1 MYIQSTGDVDKVHLR
16 LQTEAA
22 GLELFIVRRILYCV
36 QKSLLCIS
44 TAQVSSR
51 TMAEATASFMD
62 DDNFTHVVTEGIRY
76 PPFVTEANLEA
87 MATFDIRDDDIAI
100 VTFPKTG
107 TNWMLEIIT
116 KILSAGGRTDA
127 SSDDMVGKLEFTYPH
142 EPRPHHVMLQEC
154 ASPRVILT
162 HLTPDT
168 APPGI
173 AHPQNNVKV
182 IVVMRNPKDTAVS
195 FFHFEQKM
203 RSRLG
208 KQAHHSWDEYFMQN
222 FLPGNHP
229 FGCYF
234 DHILGW
240 WERRDDPHFLFLKY
254 EDMKQDLPKAVKT
267 VAAILQVKL
276 DDASIETIAHACT
289 FSSMKS
295 TLDNSR
301 YDDRTLMARKG
312 IVGDWKTMF
321 TDEQSRLLDLKCK
334 TKLEGTGLQF
344 NFE

>member
-1 MYIQSTGDVDKVHLR
+1 
-16 LQTEAA
+16 
-22 GLELFIVRRILYCV
+22 
-36 QKSLLCIS
+36 
-44 TAQVSSR
+44 
-51 TMAEATASFMD
+51 MAEATASFMD
-62 DDNFTHVVTEGIRY
+62 DDDFSHVVKGIIY
-76 PPFVTEANLEA
+76 PRFVSEANLKA
-87 MATFDIRDDDIAI
+87 MATFDIRDDDIVI
-100 VTFPKTG
+100 VSYPKTG
-107 TNWMLEIIT
+107 TNWTLEIVN

-127 SSDDMVGKLEFTYPH
+127 SSDDMVGKLEFQYDD
-142 EPRPHHVMLQEC
+142 ESRPQHVMLQEC

-195 FFHFEQKM
+195 FFHFGEKM
-203 RSRLG
+203 RSRFAT
-208 KQAHHSWDEYFMQN
+208 KQGPSWDEYFMQN
-222 FLPGNHP
+222 FLSGNHP

-234 DHILGW
+234 DHVLSW

-254 EDMKQDLPKAVKT
+254 EDMKQDLPEAVKT
-267 VAAILQVKL
+267 VAAFLQVKL
-276 DDASIETIAHACT
+276 DDASIDTIAHACT
-289 FSSMKS
+289 FSNMKS

-301 YDDRTLMARKG
+301 YEDRTLMARKG

-321 TDEQSRLLDLKCK
+321 TDEQSRLLDFKCK
-334 TKLEGTGLQF
+334 AKLEGTGLHF

>member
-1 MYIQSTGDVDKVHLR
+1 
-16 LQTEAA
+16 
-22 GLELFIVRRILYCV
+22 
-36 QKSLLCIS
+36 
-44 TAQVSSR
+44 
-51 TMAEATASFMD
+51 MAEADTSFLD
-62 DDNFTHVVTEGIRY
+62 DDDFTHVINGIRY
-76 PPFVTEANLEA
+76 PRFVTEANLEA

-107 TNWMLEIIT
+107 TNWMLEIVT

-127 SSDDMVGKLEFTYPH
+127 SSDDMVGKLEFQYDD

-195 FFHFEQKM
+195 YFHFGQKL
-203 RSRLG
+203 RSHFAR
-208 KQAHHSWDEYFMQN
+208 KTPPSWDEFFQL
-222 FLPGNHP
+222 FLAGKYT

-234 DHILGW
+234 DHVLGW
-240 WERRDDPHFLFLKY
+240 WQKRDDPHFLFLKY

-267 VAAILQVKL
+267 VAAFLQVKL

-289 FSSMKS
+289 FSNMKS

-301 YDDRTLMARKG
+301 YEDRTLMARKG

-321 TDEQSRLLDLKCK
+321 TEEQSRLLDSKCK
-334 TKLEGTGLQF
+334 KKLEGTGLQF

>member
-1 MYIQSTGDVDKVHLR
+1 
-16 LQTEAA
+16 
-22 GLELFIVRRILYCV
+22 
-36 QKSLLCIS
+36 
-44 TAQVSSR
+44 
-51 TMAEATASFMD
+51 MAEATAHSIDQD
-62 DDNFTHVVTEGIRY
+62 DFTHVVKGIRY
-76 PPFVTEANLEA
+76 PPVVTEANLEA
-87 MATFDIRDDDIAI
+87 MLNFDIRDDDIVIAAY
-100 VTFPKTG
+100 PKSG
-107 TNWMLEIIT
+107 TNWMLEIVT

-127 SSDDMVGKLEFTYPH
+127 SSDDMVGKLEFQYPD

-195 FFHFEQKM
+195 YFHFLEKIKFQTGQK
-203 RSRLG
+203 RFP
-208 KQAHHSWDEYFMQN
+208 SWDEFFQLFMSGKYN
-222 FLPGNHP
+222 

-240 WERRDDPHFLFLKY
+240 WQRRDDPHFLFLKY
-254 EDMKQDLPKAVKT
+254 ENMKQDLPKAVKT
-267 VAAILQVKL
+267 VAAFLQVKL

-289 FSSMKS
+289 FSSMKAS
-295 TLDNSR
+295 LDNSR
-301 YDDRTLMARKG
+301 YRGRAVNARKG

-321 TDEQSRLLDLKCK
+321 TDEQSRLLDSKCK